1 MISKIILILKKAYI
15 SLFNKV
21 GFMPILKD
29 VRISKDKKDI
39 KLYKTSTGDY
49 FLPKYFYQDIIIKS
63 ISRNRIYDEDVY
75 ECSKNYITDNS
86 CVLDLGASYGQMSV
100 LMGKLKK
107 NVTIHSFEAN
117 GYVFS
122 ILKKNLKINN
132 TQSECYNVA
141 ITDNPKKKYYFPK
154 SNPEKFKTL
163 GSYSLRESID
173 EESQNNQIKSMKIDD
188 IHFEKNI
195 SFMKIDIQG
204 LDLEGMMGARN
215 TIKEHKMPII
225 FEYESFFQNE
235 LNFNF
240 QDHINFVNEIEY
252 KFEKIIGCNNF
263 LIVPK

>member
-1 MISKIILILKKAYI
+1 MILKIILILKKIYI
-15 SLFNKV
+15 GFFSKI

-29 VRISKDKKDI
+29 VRISKDSKDI
-39 KLYKTSTGDY
+39 KLHKTSTGDY
-49 FLPKYFYQDIIIKS
+49 FLPKYLYQDIIIKS
-63 ISRNRIYDEDVY
+63 ISKNRIYDEDVY

-86 CVLDLGASYGQMSV
+86 SVLDLGASYGQMSI

-107 NVTIHSFEAN
+107 NVTVHSFEAN

-132 TQSECYNVA
+132 TQSQCYNVA
-141 ITDNPKKKYYFPK
+141 ITDDSNKKYYFPK

-163 GSYSLRESID
+163 GSYSLRENK
-173 EESQNNQIKSMKIDD
+173 EEGQNNQIKSMKIDD
-188 IHFEKNI
+188 LHFDKKI

-204 LDLEGMMGARN
+204 LDLEGMMGARK
-215 TIKEHKMPII
+215 TIKEHRMPII
-225 FEYESFFQNE
+225 FEYENFFQNE

-240 QDHINFVNEIEY
+240 QDYINFVNGIEY

-263 LIVPK
+263 LILPK